1 MRAIPHP
8 HPGIILREE
17 FLLPLGIS
25 NYRLAKEIGVPQTR
39 VGEIVAGRR
48 SLSADTA
55 LRLAKYFNTSELF
68 WMNLQLGHDAALAR
82 DQLREVLAAIRPHA
96 SAA

>member
-1 MRAIPHP
+1 MRTVPHP
-8 HPGIILREE
+8 HPGTILREE

-25 NYRLAKEIGVPQTR
+25 NYRLAKDIGVPQTR

-68 WMNLQLGHDAALAR
+68 WMNLQLAHDAALAR
-82 DQLREVLAAIRPHA
+82 DQLREVLAAIRPHV